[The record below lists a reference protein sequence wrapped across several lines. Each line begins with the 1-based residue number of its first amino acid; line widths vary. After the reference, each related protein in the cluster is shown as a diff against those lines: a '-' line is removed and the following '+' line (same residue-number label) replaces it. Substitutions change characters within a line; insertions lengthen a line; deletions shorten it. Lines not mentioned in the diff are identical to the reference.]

1 VQVTKGK
8 KKKKKKDSPSRRK
21 YKNPDLPEKTGPEN
35 KETSQEKTMKD
46 SCIFVRLPLYF
57 SLPFFSWRKRKRR
70 ENQTQG
76 AMGGRERAL
85 GGGFENG
92 ERKGKRD

>member
-1 VQVTKGK
+1 MMK
-8 KKKKKKDSPSRRK
+8 K
-21 YKNPDLPEKTGPEN
+21 N
-35 KETSQEKTMKD
+35 
-46 SCIFVRLPLYF
+46 LYF
-57 SLPFFSWRKRKRR
+57 CSAASLIFLTLSSRKRKRR